1 MVWCFG
7 TLLFYTLMATKYVTY
22 TYIAL
27 VPAAVLA
34 AHAAPDVTSGKK
46 IPGLLAII
54 PFLLLLA
61 ALLAGT
67 FFFPDSQWWPLYI
80 VTAYSVWA
88 LLFRWHKNSH
98 RRLTAISTVTIS
110 ALLVTVSAGLPAY
123 MHTRSGYIMS
133 DYLHKLPGQHYFFQS
148 YSASFSYYT
157 GETATRLIPILPSE
171 DVQNIRDAR
180 WKEKYAMP
188 SITEEEFLKLKKEE
202 PVYLYVSKGNL
213 SRMENWSLNNRF
225 TVEKEFIDGTIF
237 KLEK

>member
-27 VPAAVLA
+27 VPASVLA

-80 VTAYSVWA
+80 VTAYSVWV

-157 GETATRLIPILPSE
+157 G
-171 DVQNIRDAR
+171 
-180 WKEKYAMP
+180 
-188 SITEEEFLKLKKEE
+188 
-202 PVYLYVSKGNL
+202 
-213 SRMENWSLNNRF
+213 
-225 TVEKEFIDGTIF
+225 
-237 KLEK
+237 